1 VTAGRRAARAW
12 SLAAL
17 CLLALAPFG
26 ARLRGQA
33 KPAVRHD
40 IPFSTQIVTAHVP
53 WATRLPGGPIR
64 GFFVP
69 PVSEGRDMVE
79 LLERLSVEPTT
90 VTIDRNW
97 DVNCW
102 GIGDYY
108 DGEHVLRGDRDDFR
122 IVYGYVEEE
131 LTSATPFEV
140 LVIPG
145 LNGWSRYTRKTRD
158 AILRRVSEG
167 AGLVLLHPF
176 VGDVKGHP
184 FLGDEKEGDER
195 IWDVSPLVGVPD
207 DRVSD
212 RGYPELNQ
220 DAITQGQWQARPH
233 PITEGLDLDLLP
245 SGARGGRFYRYQ
257 ARGDMAIEAAGL
269 PVVATRTYGKG
280 RVVAFATVGDGFI
293 PEAIDPVKTRT
304 YWEYWEYQYSLLARA
319 VLWAARGEAPVRIRK
334 LTATAESGLTLVLA
348 SNGVKRVEVEA
359 RARSESGAELGK
371 VTQVLALASGEGEV
385 HEGEVHVPA
394 SDLTPAGLPGGREVV
409 DIILRDPATG
419 ATLQWG
425 WAGLDAPKAASL
437 TGLRPNATVY
447 REGDTMSVVARAA
460 GDLAGLAVR
469 VRFGDDL
476 GRLRAVEEA
485 PARGERTFFHRLD
498 HVLGKRVIVSAE
510 LVDAKGRVVDTL
522 REDPIVVAAR
532 ERRRNDYRGLLSF
545 ETPVHHFA
553 EQRLRLLHGQAMDTG
568 FTWGGDVNDELHMPR
583 GWFGVYWYD
592 RGPTT
597 PEGVEKAIAEFQKTG
612 DVDSLPYLVK
622 KELYRRTGETRFL
635 VRTPSFDDPLV
646 RQRLFDLAR
655 TAARSKAVYNM
666 DYYFVGD
673 EGSLGSYADPV
684 DFCWGKHTLAAFREW
699 LQGQYATLESLNRT
713 WGSAFS
719 RWDDVLP
726 LTTETARR
734 EGRFAPWA
742 DHRTYMEVAFT
753 RAYQTVRDGVV
764 GGDPDGH
771 IALSGTQVTTPW
783 NGCDWHRLDAVVDD
797 FLSYS
802 GGNQWDIHRSF
813 AKPGARIGFWTGYGR
828 SGAPVRHEVWTAA
841 LQGVLHPQLF
851 WSPSIF
857 NPDMTFSRSARDLG
871 AVFRVL
877 RFEGVGRLLMEAE
890 RRDDGIAVH
899 YSMASVHAAGIL
911 GHHPRREE
919 DGDEGEKADRSFPAN
934 RDGWVKVLDDLGLS
948 FRFVATPQVEE
959 GALRGKKVFVLPYSL
974 ALSEREVAE
983 IRRFVEEGG
992 LLLADAGTG
1001 LFDEHVAWRQGGALD
1016 ELFGIAAPSPRERVG
1031 AAPRASGPVELTAE
1045 ARTLGLHAQDLAGL
1059 EALESSV
1066 HAGAGKPLARV
1077 GRADVAVV
1085 NHVGRGTAVYLN
1097 ALLDRRKGERGTR
1110 RTAPGWSAPVRAILA
1125 QAGVRPPVSVTDP
1138 AGRPVSNVR
1147 IARYRFGDHEIVA
1160 LLSGDLDVRTSFSRD
1175 GVTVY
1180 EDAALGR
1187 LVRHDVD
1194 VALPGTTRLTNVRT
1208 GEDLGETNRL
1218 HTTLVAGD
1226 ALVLSL
1232 GPARTPLRLEGPAAA
1247 KRGQQAAF
1255 TVSAPAGGRRL
1266 LRWHVFGPDGA
1277 FRPEYAQVTVEDEP
1291 QATFT
1296 LPSALNDP
1304 AGEYRIR
1311 VADVLAGASAETT
1324 LRLE

>member
-1 VTAGRRAARAW
+1 MTLRRSVAGASTLGAA
-12 SLAAL
+12 SLVAL
-17 CLLALAPFG
+17 VASGPA
-26 ARLRGQA
+26 LRGEA

-40 IPFSTQIVTAHVP
+40 IPFSTEVVTPHVP
-53 WATRLPGGPIR
+53 WAKKLPGGPIR

-69 PVSEGRDMVE
+69 PVTEGRDMVE
-79 LLERLSVEPTT
+79 LMQRLSLEPTT
-90 VTIDRNW
+90 VTIDRSW

-108 DGEHVLRGDRDDFR
+108 DGDHVLRGDRDDFR

-131 LTSATPFEV
+131 LTSAKPFEV

-195 IWDVSPLVGVPD
+195 IWEISPLVGVPD

-212 RGYPELNQ
+212 RGYPELDQ
-220 DAITQGQWQARPH
+220 DAIAEGQWRARPH

-245 SGARGGRFYRYQ
+245 SGARGGRFYRYE
-257 ARGDMAIEAAGL
+257 AKGDVAIEAAGR
-269 PVVATRTYGKG
+269 PVVATRAYGRG

-293 PEAIDPVKTRT
+293 PEAVDPVKTRT
-304 YWEYWEYQYSLLARA
+304 YWDYWEYQYSLAARA
-319 VLWAARGEAPVRIRK
+319 ILWAARGEGSVRFRTVK
-334 LTATAESGLTLVLA
+334 ANPESGLTLVLA
-348 SNGVKRVEVEA
+348 SQGVDKVEVEA
-359 RARSESGAELGK
+359 RARIESGEVLGR
-371 VTQVLALASGEGEV
+371 VTQVLALASGEV
-385 HEGEVHVPA
+385 EVHVPA
-394 SDLTPAGLPGGREVV
+394 AELAPAGFPGGRSVV
-409 DIILRDPATG
+409 DVVVRDPGSG

-425 WAGLDAPKAASL
+425 WAGIRMPKAASL

-460 GDLAGLAVR
+460 GDLAGLTLR
-469 VRFGDDL
+469 LRFTDDL
-476 GRLRAVEEA
+476 GRLRSVEEA
-485 PARGERTFFHRLD
+485 PARGERTLFHRLD
-498 HVLGKRVIVSAE
+498 HVLGKSVAVSAE
-510 LVDAKGRVVDTL
+510 LVDTSGRVVDTM
-522 REDPIVVAAR
+522 RHEPIVVAAR

-545 ETPVHHFA
+545 ETPVHYFA
-553 EQRLRLLHGQAMDTG
+553 ERRLRLLRDKAMDTG

-597 PEGVEKAIAEFQKTG
+597 PEGMEKAIAEFEKTG
-612 DVDSLPYLVK
+612 DVGSLPYLVK
-622 KELYRRTGETRFL
+622 KELYRRTGEARFL

-646 RQRLFDLAR
+646 GQRLFDLAR
-655 TAARSKAVYNM
+655 TAARSKAIYNM

-684 DFCWGKHTLAAFREW
+684 DFCWGKHTLARFREW
-699 LQGQYATLESLNRT
+699 LRGQYGTLESLNRT
-713 WGSAFS
+713 WGSAFAA
-719 RWDDVLP
+719 WDDVLP
-726 LTTETARR
+726 LTTEAARR

-742 DHRTYMEVAFT
+742 DHRTYMEVSFA
-753 RAYQTVRDGVV
+753 RAYQTVRDGVRE
-764 GGDPDGH
+764 GDPEGH

-783 NGCDWHRLDAVVDD
+783 NGCDWQRLDAVVDD

-828 SGAPVRHEVWTAA
+828 SGTAVQHEVWTAA

-857 NPDMTFSRSARDLG
+857 NPDTTFSRSGRDLG
-871 AVFRVL
+871 AAFRAL
-877 RFEGVGRLLMEAE
+877 RFEGIGRLLMEAA
-890 RRDDGIAVH
+890 RLDDAVAVH
-899 YSMASVHAAGIL
+899 YSMPSVHAAGIL
-911 GHHPRREE
+911 GHHPNRE
-919 DGDEGEKADRSFPAN
+919 DKAERSFPAN
-934 RDGWVKVLDDLGLS
+934 RDGWVRVLDDLGLS

-959 GALRGKKVFVLPYSL
+959 GALRGRKVFVLPYSL
-974 ALSEREVAE
+974 SLSDREVAE
-983 IRRFVEEGG
+983 IRRFVDEGG
-992 LLLADAGTG
+992 VLLADADPG
-1001 LFDEHVAWRQGGALD
+1001 LFDEHVAWREAGALD
-1016 ELFGIAAPSPRERVG
+1016 DLFGVAAP
-1031 AAPRASGPVELTAE
+1031 APRARVALVRTAGKVDVTSE
-1045 ARTLGLHAQDLAGL
+1045 GRSYGLRTGDLDGL
-1059 EALESSV
+1059 EALEPSV
-1066 HAGAGKPLARV
+1066 RAGAGKPLARV
-1077 GRADVAVV
+1077 GGADVAVV
-1085 NHVGRGTAVYLN
+1085 NRVGRGAAVYLN
-1097 ALLDRRKGERGTR
+1097 ALLDRREGERGAR
-1110 RTAPGWSAPVRAILA
+1110 RAAPAWRALVRAVLA
-1125 QAGVRPPVSVTDP
+1125 QAGVRPAVSITDP
-1138 AGRPVSNVR
+1138 AGRPVPNVR
-1147 IARYRFGDHEIVA
+1147 IARYRFGAHEVVA

-1187 LVRHDVD
+1187 VVRHEVD
-1194 VALPGTTRLTNVRT
+1194 VALPSLAHVTNART
-1208 GEDLGETNRL
+1208 GEDLGERKSLRTA
-1218 HTTLVAGD
+1218 LVAGD

-1232 GPARTPLRLEGPAAA
+1232 GPERTPLHLEGPAAA
-1247 KRGQQAAF
+1247 KRGEAVAF
-1255 TVSAPAGGRRL
+1255 TVSAPAAARRL
-1266 LRWHVFGPDGA
+1266 LRWHVTGPDGA
-1277 FRPEYAQVTVEDEP
+1277 FRPEYAQVTVEEKP
-1291 QATFT
+1291 QAAFT

-1311 VADVLAGASAETT
+1311 VGDVLSGASAETT